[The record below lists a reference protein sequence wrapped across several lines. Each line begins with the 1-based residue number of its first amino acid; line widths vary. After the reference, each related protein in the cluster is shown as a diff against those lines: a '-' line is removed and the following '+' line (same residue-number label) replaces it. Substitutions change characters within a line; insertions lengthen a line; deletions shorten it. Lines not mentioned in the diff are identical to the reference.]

1 MIHHIHHRL
10 HKHTISFKH
19 AFEGIFWSLRT
30 QPNYQ
35 VHLLLAF
42 LSFAG
47 GYYYHITYNE
57 FLFLVFLTFTGLAME
72 TVNTAIEKLSDAVS
86 LDFNEHIKI
95 AKDVA
100 AGAMLFYAIGAFICA
115 CIIFLPR
122 IFG

>member
-1 MIHHIHHRL
+1 MIHQIHHRL
-10 HKHTISFKH
+10 RKHTISFKH

-35 VHLLLAF
+35 VHISLAF
-42 LSFAG
+42 LSFVS
-47 GYYYHITYNE
+47 GYYYRITYYE

-86 LDFNEHIKI
+86 LDINEHIKI

-100 AGAMLFYAIGAFICA
+100 AGAMLFYAMGAFICA

-122 IFG
+122 IFS